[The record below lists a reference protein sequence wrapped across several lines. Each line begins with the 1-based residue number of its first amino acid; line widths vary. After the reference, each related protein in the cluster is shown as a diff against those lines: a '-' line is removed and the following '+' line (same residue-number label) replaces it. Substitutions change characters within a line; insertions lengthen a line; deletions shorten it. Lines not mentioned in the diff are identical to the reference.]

1 MTRFALVALAVVS
14 ACAAQSQSRGAQ
26 QGYAPSVSAPTPPTP
41 EEGRRRPTAIEHTAI
56 ARIITATEEVRG
68 LEFKMPVRV
77 DIESA
82 ARIAASLSDQITEE
96 DVQKATH
103 VYQAL
108 GLLPAGIDV
117 RALLE
122 GVLGEQVVGYYDT
135 DSARL
140 VIREDVIRTLVG
152 RPNTREAALAR
163 LTLLHELV
171 HALQDQWLNLGE
183 LYEAEHSSDDEGVLR
198 SIAEGDA
205 MLSMVLHD
213 AASRGQD
220 LREAALE
227 RARRPVDLNGL
238 RGDPSGEDALSGAPA
253 ILRVTLVAPYLLGLR
268 VVARAYHAGGW
279 DAVNALFTTPPGS
292 MEAVMHPVDEASSVE
307 VLMPDFPAMQE
318 AGFEVLDEDTL
329 GELEF
334 GVYLAQNRDED
345 VDTES
350 AEGWHGDRIRIY
362 QRDAAIAVV
371 WWIAFDTEEDA
382 AAAAAAAAQAGS
394 DVSRTGRALLV
405 TRHVTPALR
414 ASLTAPFESFANAL

>member
-1 MTRFALVALAVVS
+1 MKRIALTLALLS
-14 ACAAQSQSRGAQ
+14 ASCAAQPQGPAQETHVATSR
-26 QGYAPSVSAPTPPTP
+26 PPP
-41 EEGRRRPTAIEHTAI
+41 PVQEEGRRRPTAIEHTAI

-108 GLLPAGIDV
+108 GLLPAEVDV
-117 RALLE
+117 RELLE

-140 VIREDVIRTLVG
+140 VVRDDVIRILVS

-171 HALQDQWLNLGE
+171 HALQDQWLHLGE
-183 LYEAEHSSDDEGVLR
+183 IYEAEHDSDDEGVVR

-205 MLSMVLHD
+205 MLTMVLHD
-213 AASRGQD
+213 AAARGQD
-220 LREAALE
+220 LRQAALE
-227 RARRPVDLNGL
+227 RGRRPVDLNGL
-238 RGDPSGEDALSGAPA
+238 NGDPSGELSNAPA

-268 VVARAYHAGGW
+268 VVARAYYEGGW
-279 DAVNALFTTPPGS
+279 DAVNALFTTPPDS
-292 MEAVMHPVDEASSVE
+292 MEAVMHPVEAAVATE
-307 VLMPDFPAMQE
+307 VTMPEFPSMHE
-318 AGFEVLDEDTL
+318 AGFELLDEDTL
-329 GELEF
+329 GELEL
-334 GVYLAQNRDED
+334 GVYLAQNRAED

-350 AEGWHGDRIRIY
+350 AQGWHGDRIRIY
-362 QRDAAIAVV
+362 QRDSAIAVV
-371 WWIAFDTEEDA
+371 WWIAFDSEEDA
-382 AAAAAAAAQAGS
+382 TRAATAAEQAGS
-394 DVSRTGRALLV
+394 DVARTGRALFV
-405 TRHVTPALR
+405 TRHVVPELR
-414 ASLTAPFESFANAL
+414 ASLLAPFETFALAL

>member
-1 MTRFALVALAVVS
+1 MKRFALISALGVLG
-14 ACAAQSQSRGAQ
+14 ACAAQSRGPAQ
-26 QGYAPSVSAPTPPTP
+26 QTYVEPTRPPQP
-41 EEGRRRPTAIEHTAI
+41 AAQEEGRRRPTAIEHTAI

-108 GLLPAGIDV
+108 GLLPADIDV
-117 RALLE
+117 RELLE

-140 VIREDVIRTLVG
+140 VVRDDVIRTLVG

-171 HALQDQWLNLGE
+171 HALQDQWLHLGE
-183 LYEAEHSSDDEGVLR
+183 IYEADHDSDDEGVIR

-205 MLSMVLHD
+205 MLAMVLHD
-213 AASRGQD
+213 AAARGQD

-227 RARRPVDLNGL
+227 RGRRPVDLNGL
-238 RGDPSGEDALSGAPA
+238 NGNPSGEDALSNAPA

-268 VVARAYHAGGW
+268 VVARAYYEGGW
-279 DAVNALFTTPPGS
+279 DGVNSLFSTPPDS
-292 MEAVMHPVDEASSVE
+292 MEAVMHPVDPAVAAE
-307 VLMPDFPAMQE
+307 VVMPDFPSMQE
-318 AGFEVLDEDTL
+318 AGYELLDEDTL
-329 GELEF
+329 GELEL

-362 QRDAAIAVV
+362 QREDAIAVV
-371 WWIAFDTEEDA
+371 WWITFDSEEDA
-382 AAAAAAAAQAGS
+382 TRAASAAEQADS
-394 DVSRTGRALLV
+394 DVARTGRALFV
-405 TRHVTPALR
+405 TRHVSPELR
-414 ASLTAPFESFANAL
+414 TSLVAPFETFARAL